1 MTLTISPF
9 LRKALLADAVVSG
22 AASILMVAGASLLG
36 PLLDLP
42 AALLFWCG
50 LVLVP
55 FVALLFVLARRK
67 TTQRLLVLDVV
78 LANALWG
85 AASFAILATGLIA
98 PNVLGV
104 LFIMGQALAVALF
117 ALLQIAGL
125 RAAPASA

>member
-9 LRKALLADAVVSG
+9 LRKALLTDAVVSG
-22 AASILMVAGASLLG
+22 AASILMVAGASFLG

-55 FVALLFVLARRK
+55 FVALLFVLARRE
-67 TTQRLLVLDVV
+67 TTQRLLVVDVV
-78 LANALWG
+78 LVNALWV
-85 AASFAILATGLIA
+85 AASFALLAMNFVA
-98 PNVLGV
+98 PNTLGV
-104 LFIMGQALAVALF
+104 LFITGQALAVALF

-125 RAAPASA
+125 RAATAIA